1 MNCHIP
7 RGWRFTSLLQC
18 LIILSTR
25 YSITVLGMFG
35 ITNGTDRASKD
46 HAMMAQHG
54 ANANPDGTL
63 AVDRSQIP
71 SGNHARAQSTTEDAP
86 RAPKEVT
93 STSSLLEQSRLL
105 EHREQTRLLAQ
116 SRFGWDPAQH
126 WRTNTHKPPVTPD
139 KALTDEVQLCNVK
152 LAPGQKDATTE
163 DLGIQIVNSP
173 DSPPVNIGNRY
184 PWQLDPPA
192 IINGRRDCR
201 AGNRIGIPLASPNPQ
216 GANANPDGT
225 LAVDRSQI
233 PSAQSTTEDA
243 PIAAIPVTSTSSS
256 LEQSRFGWPPALNY
270 WTNTPNPPLAKTPDK
285 AVTDEVQLCNV
296 NRPQGQKRREEDMEW
311 NTEGD

>member
-126 WRTNTHKPPVTPD
+126 WRTNTHKPPVVCIFSHMINYAAYD
-139 KALTDEVQLCNVK
+139 KLCCACVCSTIEYLRIVCVCNTLSLLIYCCIMYQFVN
-152 LAPGQKDATTE
+152 LCVSVWYHNTLSST
-163 DLGIQIVNSP
+163 IQYLRIHP
-173 DSPPVNIGNRY
+173 
-184 PWQLDPPA
+184 LDK
-192 IINGRRDCR
+192 
-201 AGNRIGIPLASPNPQ
+201 
-216 GANANPDGT
+216 
-225 LAVDRSQI
+225 
-233 PSAQSTTEDA
+233 
-243 PIAAIPVTSTSSS
+243 
-256 LEQSRFGWPPALNY
+256 QSRL
-270 WTNTPNPPLAKTPDK
+270 L
-285 AVTDEVQLCNV
+285 
-296 NRPQGQKRREEDMEW
+296 
-311 NTEGD
+311 